1 MLRVALISF
10 DPSISFLISIVM
22 DLIGYL
28 TISKTDR
35 SFLNIVEEAEKEM
48 EKDNEG
54 ISVAIIED
62 KAYWV
67 VNNTFYQADVV
78 DGQVDRDTSKP
89 IDAFAMSAGDLAKML
104 YILDN
109 LGEETL

>member
-1 MLRVALISF
+1 MLSVILISF
-10 DPSISFLISIVM
+10 NPSISLLISIAV
-22 DLIGYL
+22 DLIEYFK
-28 TISKTDR
+28 ISKTDR

-48 EKDNEG
+48 EKDSEG
-54 ISVAIIED
+54 ISVALIED

-109 LGEETL
+109 LGEETP